1 MQLKGLVKFFTAA
14 LILISLYQLSFT
26 FVVRNVEAKFKAK
39 AMQEA
44 KLKNP
49 GVTGEALNTLAEARY
64 SKITDSIQ
72 GESVVSMLF
81 KKYTFQEAKEQE
93 LNLGLDLQGGMNVTL
108 EVSLDELVRS
118 MANNPTDL
126 ALNQAIADANKAK
139 ANSQLDFVSLFGQAY
154 MAKNPSAKMAYLFTK
169 PSEKEI
175 TINSSN
181 DQVIAKIRK
190 ESKDAIKRTYN
201 VLLTRIDKF
210 GVAQPNINLDEN
222 KGVINVELA
231 GVNDPV
237 RVRKFL
243 QSSANLQFWEVY
255 QIDEIPKSHEDIVDT
270 LKTILLR
277 RLGTKLI
284 TP

>member
-139 ANSQLDFVSLFGQAY
+139 ANLKLQA
-154 MAKNPSAKMAYLFTK
+154 
-169 PSEKEI
+169 
-175 TINSSN
+175 
-181 DQVIAKIRK
+181 V
-190 ESKDAIKRTYN
+190 
-201 VLLTRIDKF
+201 
-210 GVAQPNINLDEN
+210 G
-222 KGVINVELA
+222 
-231 GVNDPV
+231 
-237 RVRKFL
+237 
-243 QSSANLQFWEVY
+243 
-255 QIDEIPKSHEDIVDT
+255 
-270 LKTILLR
+270 
-277 RLGTKLI
+277 
-284 TP
+284 